1 MKYMAPDKIKP
12 RGFHTDQTDHH
23 NNIFYRLFSNQRFL
37 AIVGLILLL
46 LIVLPLAR
54 TYSQKRVIENEIS
67 GVQKEISQFEKDN
80 QDLKEMLS
88 YLQSDQSLEAQARLN
103 LNLKKPGETVVVI
116 ENQADIKNSDDVTN
130 DEAEI
135 SNFKKWFNYFFSS

>member
-1 MKYMAPDKIKP
+1 MAPDKIKP
-12 RGFHTDQTDHH
+12 RGFHTDQADHH

-46 LIVLPLAR
+46 LIILPLAR

-67 GVQKEISQFEKDN
+67 GVQKEIAQFEQDN
-80 QDLKEMLS
+80 QELKEMLS
-88 YLQSDQSLEAQARLN
+88 YLQSDQSLEAQARMN

-116 ENQADIKNSDDVTN
+116 ENQEEVKNSDDVQ
-130 DEAEI
+130 DETEEI
-135 SNFKKWFNYFFSS
+135 SNLKKWFNYFFNS

>member
-1 MKYMAPDKIKP
+1 MALDKIKP
-12 RGFHTDQTDHH
+12 RGFHADQADHH

-46 LIVLPLAR
+46 LIILPLAR

-67 GVQKEISQFEKDN
+67 GVQQEIAQFEKDN
-80 QDLKEMLS
+80 QELKEMLS
-88 YLQSDQSLEAQARLN
+88 YLQSDQSLEAQARMN

-116 ENQADIKNSDDVTN
+116 ENQEEIKNSDDVQDN
-130 DEAEI
+130 EEEI
-135 SNFKKWFNYFFSS
+135 SNLKKWFNYFFSS

>member
-1 MKYMAPDKIKP
+1 MEYMVSDKIKP
-12 RGFHTDQTDHH
+12 RGFHTDQADHH

-37 AIVGLILLL
+37 AVIGLVLLL
-46 LIVLPLAR
+46 LIALPLAR

-67 GVQKEISQFEKDN
+67 GVQNEIAQFEKDN

-88 YLQSDQSLEAQARLN
+88 YLQSDQSLEAQARMN

-116 ENQADIKNSDDVTN
+116 ENQEDVKNSDNVENHEEET
-130 DEAEI
+130 
-135 SNFKKWFNYFFSS
+135 SNFKKWFNYFFGS

>member
-1 MKYMAPDKIKP
+1 MVSDKIKP
-12 RGFHTDQTDHH
+12 RGFHTDQADHH

-37 AIVGLILLL
+37 AVIGLVLLL

-54 TYSQKRVIENEIS
+54 TYSQKRVIENEIN
-67 GVQKEISQFEKDN
+67 GVQKEITQFEKDN

-88 YLQSDQSLEAQARLN
+88 YLQSDQSLEAQARMN

-116 ENQADIKNSDDVTN
+116 ENQGDVKNSDDVQN
-130 DEAEI
+130 NEEEA
-135 SNFKKWFNYFFSS
+135 SNFKKWFNYFFGS